1 MDKIRCKW
9 SWPFGFFFH
18 MRILDS
24 VFANMRMGILPNLK
38 KTNMCIFHVSL
49 YFFTKNTLFLPQKW
63 YFCIGN
69 GIYDPKLTHFGQ
81 LSAAQDNQPTHI
93 WVFQF
98 VSAAG
103 ALVVIITV

>member
-1 MDKIRCKW
+1 
-9 SWPFGFFFH
+9 

-38 KTNMCIFHVSL
+38 KNKYVHIPCFPLLL
-49 YFFTKNTLFLPQKW
+49 YQKYPFLPQKW

-103 ALVVIITV
+103 AVVVIITV